1 MKQKNAVN
9 LYEDL
14 QAEQLRDDFARAAL
28 TGWMA
33 QPYKPDLPLEKL
45 AAKAYEIADAM
56 LKERNKYT
64 TN

>member
-28 TGWMA
+28 SGWLA
-33 QPYKPDLPLEKL
+33 QPYKPELKPQQIAE
-45 AAKAYEIADAM
+45 KAYELADAM
-56 LKERNKYT
+56 LKERDKHAN
-64 TN
+64 